1 MSNTKKSNS
10 IPLITSKAKQIETET
25 NNNKTSNI
33 NYNIYSFTNK
43 KEEESIEDPVP
54 MLAWCNNTDNI
65 DSGNDGN
72 DNKRGKIMLELRKY
86 PRGNTN
92 ATSDVDKNNED
103 KDVECSGI
111 INKCDFDS
119 DSDDE
124 KEENKVDQTPIEA
137 IKKSINMISCFLNRR
152 KRSIF

>member
-54 MLAWCNNTDNI
+54 MLA
-65 DSGNDGN
+65 
-72 DNKRGKIMLELRKY
+72 
-86 PRGNTN
+86 
-92 ATSDVDKNNED
+92 
-103 KDVECSGI
+103 
-111 INKCDFDS
+111 
-119 DSDDE
+119 
-124 KEENKVDQTPIEA
+124 
-137 IKKSINMISCFLNRR
+137 
-152 KRSIF
+152 